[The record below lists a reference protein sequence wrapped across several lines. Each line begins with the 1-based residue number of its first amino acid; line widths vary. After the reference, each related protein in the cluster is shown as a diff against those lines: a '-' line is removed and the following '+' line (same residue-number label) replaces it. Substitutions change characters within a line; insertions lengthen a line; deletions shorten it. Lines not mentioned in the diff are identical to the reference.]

1 MGGLFGP
8 EVGTAPAPSDVA
20 AAAASLPPHVR
31 FGTSSWTF
39 PGWDGLVWD
48 RKTSK
53 EVLVR
58 EGLAAYAEHPALR
71 TVGIDRTFYGP
82 VPRQTYATW
91 AQQVPPGFRFMVKA
105 HEHITTARFSKHPRY
120 GALAGQANP
129 RFLDPTYATD
139 AVVGPTV
146 EGLGAHL
153 GVLLFQFPPTHP
165 DLLGPPEVLAEKLDR
180 FLDRL
185 PKGVPYGIELRSPA
199 WLTPNYAQVLVNHGA
214 RHSYVVHPTMPTIDQ
229 QMRLVPG
236 GARPGVLVRWMLQ
249 SGWSYTDAVSA
260 FSPFTERA
268 APDEPTQSQ
277 VARLVKLAIGR
288 DKDVIVIINNKAEGC
303 APRTLFELVKRAAD

>member
-8 EVGTAPAPSDVA
+8 DVGTAPAPDEVAVA
-20 AAAASLPPHVR
+20 AAALPPQVR

-58 EGLAAYAEHPALR
+58 EGLPAYSAHPALR

-82 VPRQTYATW
+82 VGTRTYETW
-91 AQQVPPGFRFMVKA
+91 ARQVPAHFRFMVKA

-129 RFLDPTYATD
+129 RFLDADYATE
-139 AVVGPTV
+139 AVVGPTT
-146 EGLGAHL
+146 EGLGPHL
-153 GVLLFQFPPTHP
+153 GVLLFQFPPTNP
-165 DLLGPPEVLAEKLDR
+165 DILGPPQVLAQKLDR

-185 PKGVPYGIELRSPA
+185 PDGVPYAIELRSPA
-199 WLTPNYAQVLVNHGA
+199 WLTPDYAQVLVNHGV
-214 RHSYVVHPTMPTIDQ
+214 RHSYVVHPTMPGIAE
-229 QMRLVPG
+229 QMQRVPG
-236 GARPGVLVRWMLQ
+236 GARPGVLIRWMLQ
-249 SGWSYTDAVSA
+249 SGWSYDDAVAA
-260 FSPFTERA
+260 FSPFTRRA
-268 APDEPTQSQ
+268 APDETTQSQ

-303 APRTLFELVKRAAD
+303 APRTLFELIRRTAR